1 MHVKNRCLKMEKS
14 NFSFYDKQVIIKSN
28 GKICKNSEDLTK
40 TELFKNVV
48 HRFLDYLRERDSP
61 LLEVFSQRMSKD
73 EQEKTIINLLQ
84 KLSEPSKEEIIKTTP
99 EFTDFFKDNYLLLQF
114 VENLYN
120 YWRNFE
126 RFFVRYPIDNEE
138 TNLYKKPYRMF
149 NRTIGSLNHLVR
161 KVYRDICEGIT
172 NDHPRIYRQIPAGC
186 QVGLIVNKENWLCP
200 PAPYD
205 KLKDI
210 HFIKQVLIEPPLII
224 DPLMNKRTGQFRKVD
239 VNPLDDV
246 QFNCEDWLCY
256 PAKVGDLII
265 HLFFHNK
272 FIGLGTALAN
282 LFDLADD
289 NDLKRKP
296 DAVYAYGVP
305 EESLKKFGNLPTV
318 FFDDEKNNILVAAV
332 PGSDDFGY
340 FGYIKKM
347 MLTLHNIIMMKRS
360 RLPVHGA
367 MVKISLKNGKS
378 ANVVILGDTGTGK
391 SESLEAFRAL
401 GEKYIRD
408 MTIIFDD
415 MGSLELSKD
424 GIIKAYGTETGAFVR
439 LDDLQPGFAF
449 GNIDRSIIMSP
460 QKINARALLPVTT
473 LKEVLQGYPVDFL
486 LYANNY
492 EEVDNDHPFFDE
504 FHSMD
509 DALEVFREGARMAK
523 GTTTEKGIVHS
534 YFANIFGPIQYKDL
548 HEKLAKK
555 YFKALFES
563 GVKVAQLRTRLGIPG
578 FETKGPKS
586 AAEALFE
593 VISKCQ
599 NLTSSL

>member
-1 MHVKNRCLKMEKS
+1 MQGS

-28 GKICKNSEDLTK
+28 GEICKDSKELTK
-40 TELFKNVV
+40 TELFKNVIRKYLV
-48 HRFLDYLRERDSP
+48 FLRKRDSP
-61 LLEVFSQRMSKD
+61 LLDVFPQGMSED

-84 KLSEPSKEEIIKTTP
+84 KLSEVPKEKIIETFP
-99 EFTDFFKDNYLLLQF
+99 EFNGFFKDTYLLNQF

-120 YWRNFE
+120 YWRSFE
-126 RFFVRYPIDNEE
+126 RFFICYSNNSKEISFHKR
-138 TNLYKKPYRMF
+138 PYRTF
-149 NRTIGSLNHLVR
+149 NTTIESLNYLVR
-161 KVYRDICEGIT
+161 KVYRDICENIT
-172 NDHPRIYRQIPAGC
+172 NKHCRIYRQMPAGC
-186 QVGLIVNKENWLCP
+186 QIGLIVNKENWSSLL
-200 PAPYD
+200 APYD

-224 DPLMNKRTGQFRKVD
+224 DPPMNKRTGQFKKVD
-239 VNPLDDV
+239 SNPLDDV
-246 QFNCEDWLCY
+246 QLNCKDWLCY
-256 PAKVGDLII
+256 PAKVGDLVI

-347 MLTLHNIIMMKRS
+347 MLTLHNIIMMKRG
-360 RLPVHGA
+360 RLPIHGA

-378 ANVVILGDTGTGK
+378 ANVILLGDTGTGK
-391 SESLEAFRAL
+391 SESLEAFRVL

-424 GIIKAYGTETGAFVR
+424 GKIKAYGTETGAFVR

-473 LKEVLQGYPVDFL
+473 LKEVLQGYSVDFL

-492 EEVDNDHPFFDE
+492 EEVDEVHPFFDE
-504 FHSMD
+504 FHSTD
-509 DALEVFREGARMAK
+509 DALKVFREGTRMAK

-534 YFANIFGPIQYKDL
+534 YFANIFGPIQYQEL

-555 YFKALFES
+555 YFKALFKS
-563 GVKVAQLRTRLGIPG
+563 GVRVAQLRTRLGIPG
-578 FETKGPKS
+578 FETRGPES

-593 VISKCQ
+593 VISK
-599 NLTSSL
+599 N

>member
-1 MHVKNRCLKMEKS
+1 MRKP
-14 NFSFYDKQVIIKSN
+14 NFSFYSKQVIIISN
-28 GKICKNSEDLTK
+28 GKICKNSGDLTK
-40 TELFKNVV
+40 AELFKNVI
-48 HRFLDYLRERDSP
+48 HRFLDYLREKDSS
-61 LLEVFSQRMSKD
+61 LLDVFAQGISEE

-84 KLSEPSKEEIIKTTP
+84 RLSKLPKERVIKITP
-99 EFTDFFKDNYLLLQF
+99 EFTIFFKDTYLLHQF
-114 VENLYN
+114 VETLYD
-120 YWRNFE
+120 YWRSFE
-126 RFFVRYPIDNEE
+126 RFIVCYSDNNKEVPAH
-138 TNLYKKPYRMF
+138 TKPYRTF
-149 NRTIGSLNHLVR
+149 NKTIESLNHLVR
-161 KVYRDICEGIT
+161 KVYRDICENIT
-172 NDHPRIYRQIPAGC
+172 DDHPRIYRQMPAGC
-186 QVGLIVNKENWLCP
+186 HVGLIVARENWSCS

-205 KLKDI
+205 KLKNI

-224 DPLMNKRTGQFRKVD
+224 DPPMNKRTGQFKKVD
-239 VNPLDDV
+239 SNPLDDI

-256 PAKVGDLII
+256 PAKVGDLVI
-265 HLFFHNK
+265 HLFFNNK

-282 LFDLADD
+282 LFELADD
-289 NDLKRKP
+289 NDLKSNP

-318 FFDDEKNNILVAAV
+318 FFDDKKNNILVAAV

-347 MLTLHNIIMMKRS
+347 MLTLHNVIMMKRG
-360 RLPVHGA
+360 RLPIHGA

-378 ANVVILGDTGTGK
+378 ANAIILGDTGAGK
-391 SESLEAFRAL
+391 SESLEAFRVL

-424 GIIKAYGTETGAFVR
+424 GKIKAYGTETGAFVR

-460 QKINARALLPVTT
+460 QKINARAILPVTT
-473 LKEVLQGYPVDFL
+473 LKEVLQGCPVDFL

-492 EEVDNDHPFFDE
+492 EEVDDTHPFFDE
-504 FHSMD
+504 FHSVD

-534 YFANIFGPIQYKDL
+534 YFANIFGPPQYEDL
-548 HEKLAKK
+548 HEKLAIK
-555 YFKALFES
+555 YFKVLFES
-563 GVKVAQLRTRLGIPG
+563 GVRIAQLRTRLGIPG
-578 FETKGPKS
+578 FETKGPES

-593 VISKCQ
+593 VISK
-599 NLTSSL
+599 

>member
-1 MHVKNRCLKMEKS
+1 MRKP
-14 NFSFYDKQVIIKSN
+14 NFSFYNKQVIIKSN
-28 GKICKNSEDLTK
+28 GKICKNSRDLTK
-40 TELFKNVV
+40 AELFKNVI
-48 HRFLDYLRERDSP
+48 HRFLVYLRKKDSP
-61 LLEVFSQRMSKD
+61 LLDVFAQGISKD

-84 KLSEPSKEEIIKTTP
+84 RLSALRKEKIIKTTP
-99 EFTDFFKDNYLLLQF
+99 EFTNFFKDTYLLHQF
-114 VENLYN
+114 VENLYD
-120 YWRNFE
+120 YWRSFE
-126 RFFVRYPIDNEE
+126 RLFVCYSDNNKEVP
-138 TNLYKKPYRMF
+138 THTKPYRTF
-149 NRTIGSLNHLVR
+149 NKTIESLNHLVR
-161 KVYRDICEGIT
+161 KVYRDICENIT
-172 NDHPRIYRQIPAGC
+172 NDHPRIYRQMPAGC
-186 QVGLIVNKENWLCP
+186 QVGLIVARENWSCP
-200 PAPYD
+200 PAPYN

-224 DPLMNKRTGQFRKVD
+224 DPPMNKRTGQFKKVD
-239 VNPLDDV
+239 SNPLDDI

-256 PAKVGDLII
+256 PAKVGDLVI

-282 LFDLADD
+282 LFELADD

-305 EESLKKFGNLPTV
+305 EKSLKKFGNLPTV
-318 FFDDEKNNILVAAV
+318 FFDDEKNNMLVAAI

-347 MLTLHNIIMMKRS
+347 MLTLHNIIMMKRG
-360 RLPVHGA
+360 RLPIHGA
-367 MVKISLKNGKS
+367 MVKVSLKNGKS
-378 ANVVILGDTGTGK
+378 ANVIILGDTGTGK
-391 SESLEAFRAL
+391 SESLEAFRVL

-424 GIIKAYGTETGAFVR
+424 GKIKAYGTETGAFVR

-492 EEVDNDHPFFDE
+492 EAVDDAHPFFDE
-504 FHSMD
+504 FHSVD
-509 DALEVFREGARMAK
+509 DALGVFREGARMAK
-523 GTTTEKGIVHS
+523 GTTTEKGLVHS
-534 YFANIFGPIQYKDL
+534 YFANIFGPPQYEDL
-548 HEKLAKK
+548 HEKLAIK

-563 GVKVAQLRTRLGIPG
+563 GVRIAQLRTRLGIPG
-578 FETKGPKS
+578 FETKGPES

-593 VISKCQ
+593 VISK
-599 NLTSSL
+599 

>member
-1 MHVKNRCLKMEKS
+1 MQKP
-14 NFSFYDKQVIIKSN
+14 NFSFYNKQVIIKSS
-28 GKICKNSEDLTK
+28 GKICKNSRDLTK
-40 TELFKNVV
+40 AGLFKYVI
-48 HRFLDYLRERDSP
+48 HRFLDYLRGKDSP
-61 LLEVFSQRMSKD
+61 LLDVFTQGKSKD

-84 KLSEPSKEEIIKTTP
+84 KLSVLPKERIIKTTP
-99 EFTDFFKDNYLLLQF
+99 ESTNLFKDTYLLHQF
-114 VENLYN
+114 VENLYD
-120 YWRNFE
+120 YWRSFE
-126 RFFVRYPIDNEE
+126 RFLVCYSDNNKEVP
-138 TNLYKKPYRMF
+138 THTKPYRTF
-149 NRTIGSLNHLVR
+149 NKTIESLNNLVR
-161 KVYRDICEGIT
+161 KVYREICENIT
-172 NDHPRIYRQIPAGC
+172 SDHPRIYRQMPAGC
-186 QVGLIVNKENWLCP
+186 QVGLIVAREDWSCP
-200 PAPYD
+200 PAHYN

-224 DPLMNKRTGQFRKVD
+224 DPPMNKRTGQFKKVD
-239 VNPLDDV
+239 SNPLDDI

-256 PAKVGDLII
+256 PAKVGELLIY
-265 HLFFHNK
+265 LFFHNK

-282 LFDLADD
+282 LFELADD

-305 EESLKKFGNLPTV
+305 GESLKKFGNLPTV
-318 FFDDEKNNILVAAV
+318 FFDDEKNNMLVAAV

-347 MLTLHNIIMMKRS
+347 MLTLHNIIMMKRD
-360 RLPVHGA
+360 RLPIHGA
-367 MVKISLKNGKS
+367 MVKVSLNSGKS
-378 ANVVILGDTGTGK
+378 ANVIILGDTGAGK
-391 SESLEAFRAL
+391 SESLEAFRVL

-424 GIIKAYGTETGAFVR
+424 GKIKAYGTETGAFVR

-460 QKINARALLPVTT
+460 QKINARAILPVTT

-492 EEVDNDHPFFDE
+492 EEVDDAHPFFDE
-504 FHSMD
+504 FHSVD

-523 GTTTEKGIVHS
+523 GTTTEKGVVHS
-534 YFANIFGPIQYKDL
+534 YFANIFGPPQYEDI
-548 HEKLAKK
+548 HEKLAIK

-563 GVKVAQLRTRLGIPG
+563 GVRIAQLRTRLGIPG
-578 FETKGPKS
+578 FETKGPES

-593 VISKCQ
+593 VISK
-599 NLTSSL
+599 